1 MRLTEQELETIRE
14 YFRQQPVRRVFLFGS
29 YARGEADAESD
40 IDLLVEL
47 APGHPVGIRFF
58 GWPVELSETLGKR
71 VDLGSAD
78 SILPF
83 YQPFIEAD
91 KTLIYDQEVWRP
103 AAA

>member
-1 MRLTEQELETIRE
+1 MRLTEQELDTIQK
-14 YFRQQPVRRVFLFGS
+14 YFRRQPVRRVFLFGS
-29 YARGEADAESD
+29 YARGEANRQSD

-47 APGHPVGIRFF
+47 EPRHSIGIQFF
-58 GWPVELSETLGKR
+58 GWPVELSEMLGKR

-91 KTLIYDQEVWRP
+91 KTLIYDQEVWQP